1 MKKYNWEQEQIAGM
15 KEYIAR
21 FGHGSAK
28 LARQAQVRGCG
39 VLQACVRALLR
50 ACVFVVEG
58 EWQKQGVSSL
68 CCALCCSAVAAL
80 RTPLGA
86 VPCPPPAHSPFT
98 LGPASLPPALHSP
111 LAPPPSLPPVLSLRC
126 PAVQGEGAGQDG
138 SRGAHQAGGV

>member
-28 LARQAQVRGCG
+28 LARHAQVRGCG

-50 ACVFVVEG
+50 ACVWWRERG
-58 EWQKQGVSSL
+58 QAKAGGTAL

-80 RTPLGA
+80 RAPLGA

-111 LAPPPSLPPVLSLRC
+111 LAPPRLPPAC
-126 PAVQGEGAGQDG
+126 PASALPC
-138 SRGAHQAGGV
+138 SPRRRCWPRWFARG